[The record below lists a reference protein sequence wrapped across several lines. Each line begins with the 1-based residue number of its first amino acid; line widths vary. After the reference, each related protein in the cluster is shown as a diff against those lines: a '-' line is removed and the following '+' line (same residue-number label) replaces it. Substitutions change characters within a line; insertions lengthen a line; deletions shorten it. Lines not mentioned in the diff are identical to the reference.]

1 MPQETNL
8 NVSPYFDDF
17 DKDKNFKKVLFK
29 PGTPV
34 QARELSTL
42 QSILQDQIEQFGV
55 HFFKEGSK
63 VIPGNL
69 TYNNTYQ
76 CIQIESTYLSVPIS
90 LYLEQL
96 VGKRISGERS
106 GVTAQVI
113 SVLTE
118 EESERGIITLYL
130 NYESSSTLD
139 NESETFLDGESLIT
153 LSDITYGM
161 SVISANEPF
170 ANTIA
175 SGASQIGTA
184 MSVGEGVYFA
194 RGAFVQV
201 PNETLILDQYSQAP
215 TYRIGFQVSEE
226 IITSN
231 EDESLNDNASGFTNF
246 AAPGADRFKIS
257 LTLAKKD
264 INDIVDPDFIEI
276 ARVQQGT
283 LQTFVKETN
292 YNLIRDAMAKRT
304 YDESG
309 DYCVNPFEVFMK
321 ESLND
326 QVGNKGLFTDIQT
339 TPDGNVPSE
348 NLMIAQVSPGK
359 AYIKGYD
366 IETIAP
372 TLIDVSKARTTKS
385 VEQEPITYVT
395 GNPIFV
401 NNVFGSPAIGI
412 GTTATVSLISSR
424 RKGETSLGIDSYGE
438 EVGLARLY
446 DFKAQSASYV
456 NSSTIFESRLFDV
469 KLFTK
474 LQVGTAITSITAS
487 DYIEGARSG
496 AGGFVRTAGT
506 NVTELTLS
514 DVNGQFLNDE
524 NIIINGNA
532 DGRTIT
538 KITDFNIDDVK
549 SMRSYVGVST
559 FEADLILDEIS
570 RLDNVTTGSFEYTKT
585 SSTTGIIT
593 ATGGNFAGIL
603 TTGNI
608 LSYSLGSSKVP
619 QFNRVTGVSTTGD
632 EVSIAAIPSIP
643 NINNGSVSSSN
654 KVTITDLRRRDTTF
668 AITENTLTTPVN
680 KPNVESLDVTTT
692 NIQLRKQYSDITVAN
707 SGFTSPAAGKDLFFQ
722 PFDEERYLI
731 SYDDG
736 SIEPLT
742 PSQFTK
748 ADDSKTVTFTALSKS
763 SGKANLFATVL
774 KSNVRN
780 KSKLLNEANVLVIN
794 RSKLASSGIGTNTL
808 NDGLTNSRVYGTRV
822 QDRQISLNVPE
833 AIELLGV
840 FESNDAS
847 DPDLPGITLG
857 AYSGPSGNNSD
868 MRIGEKLIGIDSDA
882 VAVITEKPNTTT
894 VGAVFLNENTFSVG
908 ERVRTSNT
916 NITAIV
922 AGTTPGD
929 RNVTNQYF
937 MVTNDKDTYYDY
949 SYLERDKNAP
959 EPSNRLKIVFKNLF
973 VEASDEGDFYTASS
987 YPSNLPREIIPING
1001 FYDRITSD
1009 LIDIRPRVSNYNTS
1023 SSVSP
1028 FDFSSRS
1035 FASTGSSINDPMV
1048 SDEQIIVDYEYYQG
1062 RRDRLFLDKD
1072 GKFLY
1077 VTGFPSDD
1085 PTEPEP
1091 VKDAIEVCKVEVP
1104 PYVYNVKD
1112 VTVRTTEHKRYTMK
1126 DIGGLEQRIENIE
1139 FYTQLS
1145 LLETETSNLQVVD
1158 ANGLNRFKSGFFVD
1172 NFKSHDSHHI
1182 AHVDFSASIDRK
1194 EGILRPGHY
1203 TTAIDLIPGSA
1214 SLVGI
1219 GTSSNPNVDLNFVDD
1234 IDGLNIRKTGSL
1246 ITLDYEELV
1255 YFRQPYASRVENCTP
1270 FLVIF
1275 YEGDLELTPNSDT
1288 WVATRRVNAQT
1299 VNQTAAFDAATAIL
1313 GVNAQTGLS
1322 EVDWGAWETTW
1333 TGERVVRRRVESTTT
1348 RGAARTNVTGVNF
1361 TSNTQNTGRANVGAR
1376 SASGRSNVNI
1386 SLQNS
1391 RTNLATRTTTT
1402 TTRDTF
1408 RIERTMQDI
1417 ETTTRQS
1424 RNGIQFQITPT
1435 TNRQSIGDR
1444 ILSRDIVPFMRSRS
1458 IQFSATKMKPLTRIY
1473 GFFDGVNVTRY
1484 MTPKLL
1490 EISMTSGRFR
1500 IGETVFGYTTNSRR
1514 TGRTPDFIFRICAP
1528 NHKDGPFNSP
1538 TNRYGRNPYANAGNI
1553 PADYSTSS
1561 TILNVDTFSLAAQA
1575 QGQFRG
1581 QVSPNMIL
1589 EGRSSGAQARVSNI
1603 RFITD
1608 SIGKLQGTFQVP
1620 DPDRQANPR
1629 WETGTKT
1636 LKFTTSNTNSLI
1648 AGTVTS
1654 SAESNFYAQGELQ
1667 TVRETVLS
1675 TRIPQIR
1682 RIDHTEQRV
1691 QRGRITRQ
1699 QGPDRLTVNTE
1710 TLDRSTQTQTAAIDT
1725 QRVNNVD
1732 LNVTEVT
1739 NIDRR
1744 QFITQNIDR
1753 RQFVTNRITN
1763 VTNVT
1768 QRAALTPE
1776 ELARNLN
1783 RVERFWQRG
1792 RGGGWRVRRIR
1803 RDPLAQTFTVGETTG
1818 VFVTSIDVFF
1828 QSKDE
1833 TLPVILEMR
1842 TVETGLPTQKVLP
1855 FATVE
1860 KEPDDVSISEDGSV
1874 ATRFTFRSPV
1884 YLNGETEYAVVLL
1897 SDATTYNAWI
1907 ARMGEVDI
1915 ATRNLPDA
1923 QQTIITQQPY
1933 LGSLF
1938 KSQNGGTWDP
1948 SQYEDLKMTLYAA
1961 QFTNST
1967 GIARFYNPK
1976 LDEGNKQIITL
1987 PENPIKILSKKATVG
2002 LGTTFAAPAGF
2013 IPGVTVTQEGNLTAS
2028 AKLINTAGIA
2038 SVGTQTFSI
2047 TNPGI
2052 GYTPSSGSL
2061 VYSDVPMVAL
2071 TGSGSGMVAN
2081 VTVNNGKIS
2090 AVDVTNGGQNFA
2102 VGDTVGV
2109 STLGLGNG
2117 SSAVLSVGI
2126 VTSTNTL
2133 ILDNI
2138 QGTFNTGVGTI
2149 TFDNGSSVVQLGAG
2163 VTITSFDVDS
2173 TNDGLHMRVS
2183 HRAHAMHAF
2192 NNRVKLSGVESDVPV
2207 TTLSADYNSDSTGD
2221 ISVVSS
2227 ANFDTFEGVGVGT
2240 TNHGYLKIGNEII
2253 AYTGTAS
2260 GSITGISTRGVD
2272 DTGTFTYESGTE
2284 IRKYEFGGV
2293 SLRRINKTHDMNN
2306 PNVTVPDEKD
2316 LDHYHIKLD
2325 MSSNGTDR
2333 SGASLPDR
2341 FFTSTKQSGGD
2352 NITATQNIQF
2362 ETITPNIQILTP
2374 PGTSVSGRVRTISAT
2389 SVDGSEESFIDQGF
2403 ESVDLGGQ
2411 NHFDTPRLIA
2421 SEINEIEQLDTLP
2434 ANKSFTLENIMV
2446 TTDLSVSPVIDLD
2459 RVNVCLTTNRI
2470 NSPVS
2475 NFATDPNVRITGQ
2488 DPCASTYVS
2497 KLIVL
2502 ENPASEIKVNFA
2514 AYRRNSSD
2522 IRVFFKTLSEGS
2534 TENSMNVNFT
2544 PFPGTGNF
2552 TQGGTVRNSSASNG
2566 LPDALTTAST
2576 DFGFKDYEFTTGSI
2590 PRFTKFQIKI
2600 DMVGTN
2606 QAEPPYIKDLR
2617 AIALA

>member
-17 DKDKNFKKVLFK
+17 DKDKNFKRVLFK

-69 TYNNTYQ
+69 TYNSNYR

-96 VGKRISGERS
+96 VGKRITGERS
-106 GVTAQVI
+106 GVTAQVV

-139 NESETFLDGESLIT
+139 NESETFLSGESLIT
-153 LSDITYGM
+153 LSNITYGL

-175 SGASQIGTA
+175 SGASQTGTA

-201 PNETLILDQYSQAP
+201 PNETLILDQYSQSP
-215 TYRIGFQVSEE
+215 TYRIGFQVLEE

-231 EDESLNDNASGFTNF
+231 EDESLNDNAAGFTNF

-264 INDIVDPDFIEI
+264 IDDIVDPDFIEI
-276 ARVQQGT
+276 ARVVQGT
-283 LQTFVKETN
+283 MQTFVKETN

-309 DYCVNPFEVFMK
+309 DYCVDPFEVFMK

-348 NLMIAQVSPGK
+348 DLMIAQVSPGK

-412 GTTATVSLISSR
+412 GTTATVSLVSSR
-424 RKGETSLGIDSYGE
+424 RKGENSLGIDSYGE

-474 LQVGTAITSITAS
+474 LQVGTAITSVTSS

-496 AGGFVRTAGT
+496 AGGFVRTSGT

-524 NIIINGNA
+524 NIIINGNV

-780 KSKLLNEANVLVIN
+780 KSKLLNEANVLVVN
-794 RSKLASSGIGTNTL
+794 RSRLASSGIGTNTL

-868 MRIGEKLIGIDSDA
+868 MRIGEKLIGTDSDA

-987 YPSNLPREIIPING
+987 YPSNLPREIVPING

-1028 FDFSSRS
+1028 FDFASRS

-1104 PYVYNVKD
+1104 PYVYSVKD

-1145 LLETETSNLQVVD
+1145 LLETETSNLQIVD

-1203 TTAIDLIPGSA
+1203 TTAIDLIPGSS

-1219 GTSSNPNVDLNFVDD
+1219 GTSSNPDVDLNFVDD

-1246 ITLDYEELV
+1246 ITLNYTEKE
-1255 YFRQPYASRVENCTP
+1255 FFKQPYASRVENCTP
-1270 FLVIF
+1270 FLVVF

-1333 TGERVVRRRVESTTT
+1333 TGERVIRRRVESTTT
-1348 RGAARTNVTGVNF
+1348 RGAAQTNVTGVNF
-1361 TSNTQNTGRANVGAR
+1361 TANTQNRGRANIGAR
-1376 SASGRSNVNI
+1376 SDTGRSRVNI
-1386 SLQNS
+1386 GLQNT

-1408 RIERTMQDI
+1408 RLERTMQDI

-1444 ILSRDIVPFMRSRS
+1444 IVSRDIVPFMRSRS
-1458 IQFSATKMKPLTRIY
+1458 IQFNATKMKPLTRIY

-1500 IGETVFGYTTNSRR
+1500 IGETVFGYSTNARR
-1514 TGRTPDFIFRICAP
+1514 TGRRPDFVFRICAP

-1553 PADYSTSS
+1553 PANYSTSS
-1561 TILNVDTFSLAAQA
+1561 TILNVDTFSLASQA
-1575 QGQFRG
+1575 QGQFFG
-1581 QVSPNMIL
+1581 QVSSNMIL

-1608 SIGKLQGTFQVP
+1608 TLGKLQGTLQIP

-1636 LKFTTSNTNSLI
+1636 FKFTTSNINSLI
-1648 AGTVTS
+1648 GGTVTT

-1682 RIDHTEQRV
+1682 RINHTEQRV
-1691 QRGRITRQ
+1691 QRDRITRQ

-1710 TLDRSTQTQTAAIDT
+1710 VLDRNTQTQTAAIDT

-1732 LNVTEVT
+1732 LDVTEVT

-1753 RQFVTNRITN
+1753 RQFITNRITNVTNRITN
-1763 VTNVT
+1763 VTNNFF
-1768 QRAALTPE
+1768 R
-1776 ELARNLN
+1776 R
-1783 RVERFWQRG
+1783 RWW
-1792 RGGGWRVRRIR
+1792 GGDG
-1803 RDPLAQTFTVGETTG
+1803 DPLAQTFTVSETSG
-1818 VFVTSIDVFF
+1818 VFVTGVDIFF

-1833 TLPVILEMR
+1833 TLPIIMEMR
-1842 TVETGLPTQKVLP
+1842 TVDNGLPTQKVLP
-1855 FATVE
+1855 FGYLS
-1860 KEPDDVSISEDGSV
+1860 KDPDDVNISDDGSIP
-1874 ATRFTFRSPV
+1874 TRFTFSSPL
-1884 YLNGETEYAVVLL
+1884 YLSGETEYAVVLK
-1897 SDATTYNAWI
+1897 SAATTYNAWI

-1915 ATRNLPDA
+1915 STRNLPDA
-1923 QQTIITQQPY
+1923 QQSIITQQPY

-1961 QFTNST
+1961 EFSNST

-2013 IPGVTVTQEGNLTAS
+2013 IPGVTITQEGNLTAS

-2061 VYSDVPMVAL
+2061 VYSNVPMVAL

-2081 VTVNNGKIS
+2081 VTVNNGQIS

-2138 QGTFNTGVGTI
+2138 QGTFNAGVGTI
-2149 TFDNGSSVVQLGAG
+2149 TFDNGSSIVQLGAG

-2192 NNRVKLSGVESDVPV
+2192 NNRVKISGVESDVPV

-2272 DTGTFTYESGTE
+2272 DTGSFTYESGTE

-2306 PNVTVPDEKD
+2306 PNVSVPDEKD

-2352 NITATQNIQF
+2352 DITATQNIQF

-2374 PGTSVSGRVRTISAT
+2374 PGTSVSGRVRTVSAT

-2403 ESVDLGGQ
+2403 ESIDLGGQ
-2411 NHFDTPRLIA
+2411 NHFDSPRLIA

-2446 TTDLSVSPVIDLD
+2446 TTDFNVSPVIDLD

-2475 NFATDPNVRITGQ
+2475 DFATDPNVRTTGQ

-2522 IRVFFKTLSEGS
+2522 IRVFFKTMVEGS

-2544 PFPGTGNF
+2544 PFPGTENF
-2552 TQGGTVRNSSASNG
+2552 TQGGTVLNSSASNG
-2566 LPDALTTAST
+2566 LPDALTTPST
-2576 DFGFKDYEFTTGSI
+2576 DFGYKDYEFTTGSI

>member
-69 TYNNTYQ
+69 TYNPDYQ
-76 CIQIESTYLSVPIS
+76 CVQIESTYLSVPVS

-96 VGKRISGERS
+96 VGKRITGERS

-139 NESETFLDGESLIT
+139 NETETFLDGESLIT
-153 LSDITYGM
+153 LSNITYGL

-175 SGASQIGTA
+175 SGANQRGSA

-201 PNETLILDQYSQAP
+201 ANETLILDQYAQRP
-215 TYRIGFQVSEE
+215 TYRIGFQVLEE

-231 EDESLNDNASGFTNF
+231 EDESLNDNAAGFTNF

-264 INDIVDPDFIEI
+264 IDDIVDPDFIEI
-276 ARVQQGT
+276 ARVIQGT
-283 LQTFVKETN
+283 MQTFVKETN

-309 DYCVNPFEVFMK
+309 DYCVDPFEVFMK

-348 NLMIAQVSPGK
+348 DLMIAQVSPGK

-412 GTTATVSLISSR
+412 GTTATVSLVSSR
-424 RKGETSLGIDSYGE
+424 RKGESSLGIDSYGE

-496 AGGFVRTAGT
+496 AGGFVRTTGT

-559 FEADLILDEIS
+559 FEADLVLDEIS

-585 SSTTGIIT
+585 SSTTGIISAT
-593 ATGGNFAGIL
+593 AGNFAGIL

-608 LSYSLGSSKVP
+608 LSYSLGSRKVP

-643 NINNGSVSSSN
+643 KINNGSVSSSN

-680 KPNVESLDVTTT
+680 KPNVDSLDVTTT
-692 NIQLRKQYSDITVAN
+692 NIQLRKQYADITVAN

-748 ADDSKTVTFTALSKS
+748 SDDSKTVTFTALSKS

-780 KSKLLNEANVLVIN
+780 KSKLLNEANVLVVN

-868 MRIGEKLIGIDSDA
+868 MRIGEKLIGTDSDA

-894 VGAVFLNENTFSVG
+894 VGAVFLNENTFSIG

-949 SYLERDKNAP
+949 SYLERDRNAP

-1023 SSVSP
+1023 SSISP
-1028 FDFSSRS
+1028 FDFASRS

-1104 PYVYNVKD
+1104 PYVYSVKD

-1145 LLETETSNLQVVD
+1145 LLETETSNLQIVD

-1203 TTAIDLIPGSA
+1203 TTAIDLIPGST

-1219 GTSSNPNVDLNFVDD
+1219 GTSSNPDVDLNFVDD

-1246 ITLDYEELV
+1246 ITLDYDEVE
-1255 YFRQPYASRVENCTP
+1255 YFTQPYASRIENCTP
-1270 FLVIF
+1270 FLVTF

-1333 TGERVVRRRVESTTT
+1333 TGERVARTRIEATTT
-1348 RGAARTNVTGVNF
+1348 RGAAQTNVTNVNF
-1361 TSNTQNTGRANVGAR
+1361 TANTENRGRANVRDR
-1376 SASGRSNVNI
+1376 SASGRSRVNI
-1386 SLQNS
+1386 SLRNS

-1408 RIERTMQDI
+1408 RLERTMQDI
-1417 ETTTRQS
+1417 VTTTRQS

-1500 IGETVFGYTTNSRR
+1500 IGETVFGYRTNARR
-1514 TGRTPDFIFRICAP
+1514 RGRTPDFVFRICAP
-1528 NHKDGPFNSP
+1528 NHKDGPFNDP
-1538 TNRYGRNPYANAGNI
+1538 TNTYGRNPYANAGNI
-1553 PADYSTSS
+1553 PANYSTSS
-1561 TILNVDTFSLAAQA
+1561 TILNVDTFSLASQA
-1575 QGQFRG
+1575 QGEFRG
-1581 QVSPNMIL
+1581 QVRSDMIL
-1589 EGRSSGAQARVSNI
+1589 EGRRSGAQARVTDV

-1608 SIGKLQGTFQVP
+1608 NVGKLQGTLRIP

-1636 LKFTTSNTNSLI
+1636 FKFTTSSVNSLI
-1648 AGTVTS
+1648 GGVVTT

-1691 QRGRITRQ
+1691 QRNRITRQ

-1710 TLDRSTQTQTAAIDT
+1710 VLDRNTQTQRAAIDT
-1725 QRVNNVD
+1725 QRVNDVD
-1732 LNVTEVT
+1732 LNVIENV
-1739 NIDRR
+1739 DRR
-1744 QFITQNIDR
+1744 RFITQNIDR
-1753 RQFVTNRITN
+1753 RQFITN
-1763 VTNVT
+1763 VTQV
-1768 QRAALTPE
+1768 
-1776 ELARNLN
+1776 
-1783 RVERFWQRG
+1783 VERNRWWRAQ
-1792 RGGGWRVRRIR
+1792 GGGGGG
-1803 RDPLAQTFTVGETTG
+1803 DPLAQTFTVGQMTG
-1818 VFVTSIDVFF
+1818 VFLTGVDIFF

-1842 TVETGLPTQKVLP
+1842 TTDTGLPTQKILP
-1855 FATVE
+1855 FGYLE
-1860 KEPDDVSISEDGSV
+1860 KTPDEINISEDGSV
-1874 ATRFTFRSPV
+1874 PTRFTFSSPV
-1884 YLNGETEYAVVLL
+1884 YLSGETEYAVVLR
-1897 SDATTYNAWI
+1897 SDVTTYNAWI

-1915 ATRNLPDA
+1915 STRNLPDA

-1948 SQYEDLKMTLYAA
+1948 SQYEDLKMTLYQAKFA
-1961 QFTNST
+1961 NST

-1976 LDEGNKQIITL
+1976 LDEGNQQIITL
-1987 PENPIKILSKKATVG
+1987 PENPVKILSRKATVG
-2002 LGTTFAAPAGF
+2002 LGTTFAAPAAF

-2061 VYSDVPMVAL
+2061 VYSNVPMVAL

-2081 VTVNNGKIS
+2081 VTVNNGQIS

-2117 SSAVLSVGI
+2117 SNAVLSVGV

-2149 TFDNGSSVVQLGAG
+2149 TFDNGSNVVQLGAG

-2173 TNDGLHMRVS
+2173 TNDGLHMRVN

-2192 NNRVKLSGVESDVPV
+2192 NNRVKISGVESDVPV

-2227 ANFDTFEGVGVGT
+2227 SNFDTFEGVGVGT

-2260 GSITGISTRGVD
+2260 GSITGISTRGID
-2272 DTGTFTYESGTE
+2272 DTGSFTYESGTE
-2284 IRKYEFGGV
+2284 VRKYEFGGV

-2306 PNVTVPDEKD
+2306 PNVSVPDEKD

-2352 NITATQNIQF
+2352 DITATQNIQF
-2362 ETITPNIQILTP
+2362 ETITPNVQILTP
-2374 PGTSVSGRVRTISAT
+2374 PGTSVSGRVRTVSAT

-2403 ESVDLGGQ
+2403 ESIDLGGQ
-2411 NHFDTPRLIA
+2411 NHFDTPRMIA

-2434 ANKSFTLENIMV
+2434 ANKSFTLENIMI
-2446 TTDLSVSPVIDLD
+2446 TTDPNVSPVIDLD
-2459 RVNVCLTTNRI
+2459 RVNICLTTNRI
-2470 NSPVS
+2470 NNPVS

-2497 KLIVL
+2497 KLVVL
-2502 ENPASEIKVNFA
+2502 ENPASEIRVNLA

-2522 IRVFFKTLSEGS
+2522 IRVFFKTMVEGS

-2544 PFPGTGNF
+2544 PFPGTENF
-2552 TQGGTVRNSSASNG
+2552 TQGGTVLNSSASNG
-2566 LPDALTTAST
+2566 LPDALTTPSA
-2576 DFGFKDYEFTTGSI
+2576 DFGYKDYEFTTGSI

>member
-69 TYNNTYQ
+69 TYNSNFQ
-76 CIQIESTYLSVPIS
+76 CIQIEPTYLSVPVS

-96 VGKRISGERS
+96 IDKRITGERS
-106 GVTAQVI
+106 GVTARVI

-118 EESERGIITLYL
+118 EESERGIITLYV

-153 LSDITYGM
+153 LSNITYGL
-161 SVISANEPF
+161 SVISTNEPF

-175 SGASQIGTA
+175 SGANQIGSA

-194 RGAFVQV
+194 RGTFVQV
-201 PNETLILDQYSQAP
+201 PNETLLLDQYAQTP
-215 TYRIGFQVSEE
+215 TYRIGFQVLEE

-246 AAPGADRFKIS
+246 AAPGADRFRIS

-264 INDIVDPDFIEI
+264 IDDIVDPDFIEI
-276 ARVQQGT
+276 ARVVQGT
-283 LQTFVKETN
+283 MQTFVKETN

-309 DYCVNPFEVFMK
+309 DYCVDPFEVFMK

-339 TPDGNVPSE
+339 TPDGNVPSDD
-348 NLMIAQVSPGK
+348 LMIAQVSPGK

-372 TLIDVSKARTTKS
+372 TLIDVSKARTTKL

-424 RKGETSLGIDSYGE
+424 RKGESTLGIDSYGE

-446 DFKAQSASYV
+446 DFKSQSASYV
-456 NSSTIFESRLFDV
+456 NSATIFESRLFDV

-474 LQVGTAITSITAS
+474 LQVGTAITSVTAS

-506 NVTELTLS
+506 NVTELSLS
-514 DVNGQFLNDE
+514 DVSGQFLNDE

-585 SSTTGIIT
+585 SSTTGIIS

-608 LSYSLGSSKVP
+608 LSYSLGSSKIP

-632 EVSIAAIPSIP
+632 EVSIATVPTIS
-643 NINNGSVSSSN
+643 NVNNGTVSSSN

-680 KPNVESLDVTTT
+680 KPNVDSLDVTTT
-692 NIQLRKQYSDITVAN
+692 NIQLRKQYSDITVTN

-748 ADDSKTVTFTALSKS
+748 ADDAKTVTFTALSKS

-780 KSKLLNEANVLVIN
+780 KSKLLNESNVLVVN

-868 MRIGEKLIGIDSDA
+868 MRIGEKLIGTDSDA
-882 VAVITEKPNTTT
+882 VAVITERPNTTT
-894 VGAVFLNENTFSVG
+894 VGVVFLNENTFSVG

-922 AGTTPGD
+922 AGATPGD

-937 MVTNDKDTYYDY
+937 MVSNDKDTYYDY
-949 SYLERDKNAP
+949 SYIERDKNAS

-973 VEASDEGDFYTASS
+973 IESSDEGDFYTASS
-987 YPSNLPREIIPING
+987 YPSNLGREFIPING

-1023 SSVSP
+1023 STISP
-1028 FDFSSRS
+1028 FDFASRS

-1091 VKDAIEVCKVEVP
+1091 VKDAIEVCKIELP
-1104 PYVYNVKD
+1104 PYVYSVKD
-1112 VTVRTTEHKRYTMK
+1112 VIVQTTEHKRYTMK
-1126 DIGGLEQRIENIE
+1126 DIGGLEKRIENIE

-1145 LLETETSNLQVVD
+1145 LLETETSNLQIVD

-1203 TTAIDLIPGSA
+1203 TTAIDLIPGST

-1219 GTSSNPNVDLNFVDD
+1219 GTSSNPDVDLNFVDD

-1246 ITLDYEELV
+1246 ITLDYEEV
-1255 YFRQPYASRVENCTP
+1255 EYFRQPYASRVENCTP

-1299 VNQTAAFDAATAIL
+1299 VNQTAAFDAASAIL

-1333 TGERVVRRRVESTTT
+1333 TGERVVGQRIESTTT
-1348 RGAARTNVTGVNF
+1348 RGAAQTNVTGVNF
-1361 TSNTQNTGRANVGAR
+1361 TSNTQNTGRGNVGAR
-1376 SASGRSNVNI
+1376 SASGRSRVNV

-1408 RIERTMQDI
+1408 RLERTMQDI

-1444 ILSRDIVPFMRSRS
+1444 IVSRDIVSFMRSRS
-1458 IQFSATKMKPLTRIY
+1458 IQFNATKMKPLTRIY
-1473 GFFDGVNVTRY
+1473 GFFDGVNVTKY

-1490 EISMTSGRFR
+1490 EISMISGRFR
-1500 IGETVFGYTTNSRR
+1500 IGETVFGYSTNARR
-1514 TGRTPDFIFRICAP
+1514 IGRRPDFVFRICAP

-1538 TNRYGRNPYANAGNI
+1538 TNTYGRNPYANAGNI
-1553 PADYSTSS
+1553 PANYSTSS
-1561 TILNVDTFSLAAQA
+1561 TILNVDTFSLASQS
-1575 QGQFRG
+1575 QGQFLG
-1581 QVSPNMIL
+1581 QISPNMIF
-1589 EGRSSGAQARVSNI
+1589 EGRSSAAQARVTDI

-1608 SIGKLQGTFQVP
+1608 NLGKLQGTFQIP

-1636 LKFTTSNTNSLI
+1636 LKFTTSPTNSSI
-1648 AGTVTS
+1648 FGTVTTS
-1654 SAESNFYAQGELQ
+1654 SESNFYAQGELQ

-1682 RIDHTEQRV
+1682 RIDHTDARV
-1691 QRGRITRQ
+1691 QSSRIQRQ

-1710 TLDRSTQTQTAAIDT
+1710 VLDRDTRTQTAAIDT
-1725 QRVNNVD
+1725 QRVNNID
-1732 LNVTEVT
+1732 LDVTEQTFV
-1739 NIDRR
+1739 DRR

-1753 RQFVTNRITN
+1753 RQFITNRITN
-1763 VTNVT
+1763 VTNRIT
-1768 QRAALTPE
+1768 
-1776 ELARNLN
+1776 N
-1783 RVERFWQRG
+1783 
-1792 RGGGWRVRRIR
+1792 VRRVTNNFF
-1803 RDPLAQTFTVGETTG
+1803 DPLAQTFAVGQTTG
-1818 VFVTSIDVFF
+1818 VFITSIDIFF
-1828 QSKDE
+1828 QSKDD
-1833 TLPVILEMR
+1833 TLPVIMEMR
-1842 TVETGLPTQKVLP
+1842 TVESGLPTQKVLP
-1855 FATVE
+1855 FGYLE
-1860 KEPDDVSISEDGSV
+1860 KEPDDVNISEDGSV
-1874 ATRFTFRSPV
+1874 STRFTFSSPI
-1884 YLNGETEYAVVLL
+1884 YLNGESEYAVVLR

-1915 ATRNLPDA
+1915 STRDLPDA

-1948 SQYEDLKMTLYAA
+1948 SQYEDLKMTLFSAV
-1961 QFTNST
+1961 FSNST

-1987 PENPIKILSKKATVG
+1987 PENPIRILSKKATVG

-2038 SVGTQTFSI
+2038 SVGTKTFTI
-2047 TNPGI
+2047 TNAGV

-2081 VTVNNGKIS
+2081 VTVNNGQIS
-2090 AVDVTNGGQNFA
+2090 AVNVTNGGKNFA

-2126 VTSTNTL
+2126 ITSTNTL

-2138 QGTFNTGVGTI
+2138 QGTFNSGVGTM
-2149 TFDNGSSVVQLGAG
+2149 TFDNGSSIVQLGAG
-2163 VTITSFDVDS
+2163 ATISSFDVDT
-2173 TNDGLHMRVS
+2173 TNDGLHMRVN

-2192 NNRVKLSGVESDVPV
+2192 NNRVKIAGVESDVPV
-2207 TTLSADYNSDSTGD
+2207 TTLSADYANDSTGD

-2260 GSITGISTRGVD
+2260 GSITGITTRGVD
-2272 DTGTFTYESGTE
+2272 DSGSFSYDSGAE
-2284 IRKYEFGGV
+2284 IKKYEFGGI
-2293 SLRRINKTHDMNN
+2293 SLRRINKVHDMNN
-2306 PNVTVPDEKD
+2306 PNVTVPNEKD
-2316 LDHYHIKLD
+2316 LDHYHIKLN
-2325 MSSNGTDR
+2325 MSANGTDR
-2333 SGASLPDR
+2333 SNSSLPDR

-2352 NITATQNIQF
+2352 DITATQNIQF
-2362 ETITPNIQILTP
+2362 ETITPNVQILTP
-2374 PGTSVSGRVRTISAT
+2374 PGTSVSGRARTISAT
-2389 SVDGSEESFIDQGF
+2389 SVDGSEESFLDQGF
-2403 ESVDLGGQ
+2403 QSIDLGGQ

-2434 ANKSFTLENIMV
+2434 ANKSFTLEHIMV
-2446 TTDLSVSPVIDLD
+2446 TTDFNVSPVIDLD

-2502 ENPASEIKVNFA
+2502 ENPASEIKVSFA

-2522 IRVFFKTLSEGS
+2522 IRVFFKTLTEGS

-2552 TQGGTVRNSSASNG
+2552 TQGGTVLNSSASNG
-2566 LPDALTTAST
+2566 LPDSLTTPST
-2576 DFGFKDYEFTTGSI
+2576 DFGYKDYDFTTGSI